1 MFKLTI
7 LPNNEV
13 IEVSGAETL
22 LATLKS
28 SGYEI
33 KSSCGGCASCG
44 DCVIKV
50 KDGEKNLSETTFE
63 ERRLLGSVFHITKE
77 RLSCQTRING
87 PVTIDLSS
95 HPGKAIKEKSTI
107 LVKKKEIVTQL
118 EPTPEQNSPEW
129 FKHWEK
135 NEDQKSIKKLGGNKR
150 PKPFKYNPNEN
161 DEN

>member
-7 LPNNEV
+7 LPNNEI

-22 LATLKS
+22 LATLKTY
-28 SGYEI
+28 GYEM

-44 DCVIKV
+44 DCVIKI
-50 KDGEKNLSETTFE
+50 KEGEKNLSDSTFE

-87 PVTIDLSS
+87 AVTIDLSS

-107 LVKKKEIVTQL
+107 LLKKKEIVSVQ
-118 EPTPEQNSPEW
+118 EATPVQGSPEW